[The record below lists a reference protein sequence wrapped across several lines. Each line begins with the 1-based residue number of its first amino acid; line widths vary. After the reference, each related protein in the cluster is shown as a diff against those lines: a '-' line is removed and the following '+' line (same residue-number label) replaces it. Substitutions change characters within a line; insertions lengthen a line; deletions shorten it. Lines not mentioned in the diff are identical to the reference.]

1 VTLFE
6 PDEPV
11 AAELGPADASEPAD
25 PVDLPAR
32 RRVRLLVAYDGAPY
46 RGFAES
52 AGVASVAGTLRAA
65 IERVIGGPV
74 ELTGAGRTDA
84 GVHAWG
90 QVVTFDGAT
99 AVMDLDR
106 LQRSV
111 NAICGP
117 SIVVRAAE
125 WAAPDFD
132 ARFSA
137 RWRRYR
143 YTVLARAVP
152 DPFLA
157 GTAWHVE
164 RPIDLRLMALASDPL
179 VGEHDF
185 SSFCRRPRV
194 AEGHAA
200 PSLVRRVHEAGW
212 SDEGDGLLRF
222 EIRANAFCH
231 QMVRSLVGLLVEV
244 GVGRRRAGDVLGVL
258 RARDRA
264 AAGQLAP
271 PHGLCLWEVG
281 Y

>member
-1 VTLFE
+1 M
-6 PDEPV
+6 
-11 AAELGPADASEPAD
+11 
-25 PVDLPAR
+25 
-32 RRVRLLVAYDGAPY
+32 RLLVAYDGSPY

-52 AGVASVAGTLRAA
+52 AGVASVAATLRTA
-65 IERVIGGPV
+65 IERVVGSAV

-90 QVVTFDGAT
+90 QVVTFDAPS
-99 AVMDLDR
+99 ADVDLER

-117 SIVVRAAE
+117 SIVVRRAE
-125 WAAPDFD
+125 WAEAAFD

-143 YTVLARAVP
+143 YTLLVRDVP

-164 RPIDLRLMALASDPL
+164 RPVDLRLMALASDPL

-194 AEGHAA
+194 AEGQAA
-200 PSLVRRVHEAGW
+200 PSLVRHVFEAGW

-231 QMVRSLVGLLVEV
+231 QMVRSVVGLLVDV
-244 GVGRRRAGDVLGVL
+244 GVGRRRAGDVLAVL

-264 AAGQLAP
+264 FAGQLAP

-281 Y
+281 YDDGFGRAFDGRGGDSLSIRRAV